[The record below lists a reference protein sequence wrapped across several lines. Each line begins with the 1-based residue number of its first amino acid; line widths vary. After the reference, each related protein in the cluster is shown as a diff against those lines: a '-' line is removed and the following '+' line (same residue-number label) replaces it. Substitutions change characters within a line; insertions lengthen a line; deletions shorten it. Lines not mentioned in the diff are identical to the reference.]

1 MSRHRK
7 GRRHRKV
14 NMTPRPVGPRR
25 SPRAVRERP
34 VPRTTEVA
42 RAGAPAPAPGAPI
55 PGQDS
60 TGERAG
66 VVSRKVSESG
76 LSRHA
81 VRTWERLAEAG
92 SAGAEV
98 GELSATVG
106 FQCSTVL
113 GHLRGLAELG
123 LAEGDES
130 VWRATGPLE
139 DAAPRED
146 VRTSAG
152 AAS

>member
-25 SPRAVRERP
+25 SPRAVQEQAT
-34 VPRTTEVA
+34 PRD
-42 RAGAPAPAPGAPI
+42 AGATRTSAPI

-66 VVSRKVSESG
+66 VVSRRVSESG

-92 SAGAEV
+92 TGGAEV

-106 FQCSTVL
+106 FQRSTVL
-113 GHLRGLAELG
+113 GHLKGLAELG

-130 VWRATGPLE
+130 VWRATGPVE
-139 DAAPRED
+139 GTVTRDG
-146 VRTSAG
+146 VRASAG

>member
-25 SPRAVRERP
+25 SPRAVQERA
-34 VPRTTEVA
+34 VPRTTAEA
-42 RAGAPAPAPGAPI
+42 RTRAPI

-66 VVSRKVSESG
+66 VVSKKVSESG

-92 SAGAEV
+92 SGGAEV
-98 GELSATVG
+98 GALSTAVG
-106 FQCSTVL
+106 FQRSTVL
-113 GHLRGLAELG
+113 GHLKGLAELG
-123 LAEGDES
+123 LAEGDDT
-130 VWRATGPLE
+130 VWRATGPVQGE
-139 DAAPRED
+139 ATRDG
-146 VRTSAG
+146 VRATAG